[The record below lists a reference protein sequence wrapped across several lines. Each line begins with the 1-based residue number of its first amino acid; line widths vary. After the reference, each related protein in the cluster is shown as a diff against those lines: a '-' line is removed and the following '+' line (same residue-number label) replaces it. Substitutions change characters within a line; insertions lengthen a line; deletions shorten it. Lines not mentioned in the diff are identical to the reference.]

1 MVSEDLALQLM
12 ANTLGIGLLIAAP
25 VLGLSML
32 VGLLVSIVQV
42 VTQIQEMSLTFVP
55 KLVVVVA
62 VMVAFG
68 PWMLGKLLAFSVGLI
83 ASIPQYV

>member
-1 MVSEDLALQLM
+1 MTEDLALQLM
-12 ANTLGIGLLIAAP
+12 ANTLGTGLLIAAP

-32 VGLLVSIVQV
+32 AGLLVSIVQV

-55 KLVVVVA
+55 KLIVVVV

-68 PWMLGKLLAFSVGLI
+68 PWMLGKLLAFASGLI
-83 ASIPQYV
+83 AGIPQYF

>member
-1 MVSEDLALQLM
+1 MTEDLALQLM
-12 ANTLGIGLLIAAP
+12 AQTLGIGLLVAAP

-32 VGLLVSIVQV
+32 AGLLVSVIQV

-55 KLVVVVA
+55 KLLVVAA

-68 PWMLGKLLAFSVGLI
+68 PWMLGKLLAYATALI
-83 ASIPQYV
+83 AGIPGYL